1 MARTSFDR
9 AAVCLLACAM
19 LSACTGN
26 TPYDG
31 PTVFVQVRSGG
42 DLCGIR
48 DVEVKCA
55 EAAHYLRD
63 VLKVK
68 SDEYIAVAVDST
80 HESNP
85 SGSMTAVINSL
96 EQSGFTTV
104 IGLVPL
110 PKGGA

>member
-9 AAVCLLACAM
+9 AVVGVVACAA

-26 TPYDG
+26 TPSDG
-31 PTVFVQVRSGG
+31 PALYVHVRSGG
-42 DLCGIR
+42 DLCDIR

-55 EAAHYLRD
+55 AAASYLRD

-68 SDEYIAVAVDST
+68 SDEYIAVAVNSN
-80 HESNP
+80 EPNP
-85 SGSMTAVINSL
+85 SHSMTAVMDSL
-96 EQSGFTTV
+96 KQTGYTMV
-104 IGLVPL
+104 IGVVPL

>member
-1 MARTSFDR
+1 MARTSFVR
-9 AAVCLLACAM
+9 AAVGLLACAA

-26 TPYDG
+26 ASSDG
-31 PTVFVQVRSGG
+31 PTLYIQVRLGG

-68 SDEYIAVAVDST
+68 SDECIAVAVNST
-80 HESNP
+80 EPNP
-85 SGSMTAVINSL
+85 SDSMTAVMDSL
-96 EQSGFTTV
+96 KRSGFTMV
-104 IGLVPL
+104 IGVVPL
-110 PKGGA
+110 PKGSV